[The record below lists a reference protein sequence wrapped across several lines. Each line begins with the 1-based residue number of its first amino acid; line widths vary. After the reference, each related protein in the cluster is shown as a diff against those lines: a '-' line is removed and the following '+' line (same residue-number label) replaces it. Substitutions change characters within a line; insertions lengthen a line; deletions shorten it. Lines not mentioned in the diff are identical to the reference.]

1 MSISNRVRKA
11 LRARSSGSTILGL
24 CEICGHGG
32 TNAHHRRNRSQGG
45 RDVLSNLILVC
56 GSGTTLCHGAITENP
71 NWAESRGYT
80 IKGTQAVSSETRVF
94 LPLHG
99 GWVLLDDDGGW
110 SEASDAA

>member
-1 MSISNRVRKA
+1 MSIPNRVRKA
-11 LRARSSGSTILGL
+11 LCARSSGSTILGL

-80 IKGTQAVSSETRVF
+80 IKGTQAVPSQTQVF

-99 GWVLLDDDGGW
+99 GWVYLDDEGGL
-110 SEASDAA
+110 EPVGDAA